1 MSDLR
6 ISQRSGL
13 TSSIAATLPSYLSF
27 LTLLTSHFGSGRRPG
42 LTSMKKILQKNT
54 YSQLVE
60 DITALYGLA
69 SRALVEAYWQ
79 IGKRIVEQE
88 QQGETNAVY
97 GDHLLT
103 RLFRR
108 QLI

>member
-1 MSDLR
+1 MKN
-6 ISQRSGL
+6 
-13 TSSIAATLPSYLSF
+13 TLE
-27 LTLLTSHFGSGRRPG
+27 
-42 LTSMKKILQKNT
+42 KNT

-60 DITALYGLA
+60 DITELYGLA

-97 GDHLLT
+97 GDHLLM
-103 RLFRR
+103 RLSEDLSETFGSGFSERNLRKMR
-108 QLI
+108 QFYLAHEIWPLLIPILNGVYL